1 MEARMQEI
9 IDLDDLRELMR
20 FCYEAAGLSVGI
32 LDAEQNWLV
41 AIGWRSICTEFHRL
55 NPKSRAKCL
64 QSDARVQ
71 DYLDDR
77 DYLIYPCP
85 NGMIEVAIP
94 IMLKSRPVGYFFF
107 GQFLFQPPDIDYFR
121 RQAIACGFDM
131 DAYLQALHEV
141 PVVSRARVDHLMGFF
156 IRFFNLLARLG
167 TENQQRLRAEQAS
180 KTARAQLEIRVEER
194 TRELNRALAD
204 LGDLAAQLNESLHQ
218 VEHLAVTDTLTET
231 YNRRKFDE
239 LVAAEHHRA
248 THNHDP
254 FSLIMFDID
263 HFKQVNDRYGHS
275 AGDRVLQHLSQL
287 IRGLTRQGDQ
297 LIRWGGEEFLILL
310 PTTRIEEAG
319 PFAERIRHQV
329 EQEPFPAVGT
339 LTISLGVAQLQ
350 DRDDIDSLLKRV
362 DKALYQAKRDGR
374 NRVRLAEVNL
384 P

>member
-1 MEARMQEI
+1 MEARLQEI
-9 IDLDDLRELMR
+9 IDLADLRELMS
-20 FCYEAAGLSVGI
+20 FFHEAAGLSVGI

-55 NPKSRAKCL
+55 NPESRKKCL
-64 QSDARVQ
+64 LSEARIQ

-77 DYLIYPCP
+77 NYLIYPCP

-94 IMLKSRPVGYFFF
+94 IMLGNRPLGYFFL
-107 GQFLFQPPDIDYFR
+107 GQFFYQPPDIDFFR
-121 RQAIACGFDM
+121 RQAIAYGFEIEN
-131 DAYLQALHEV
+131 YLKALREV
-141 PVVSRARVDHLMGFF
+141 PVVSRERIDHLMGFF

-167 TENQQRLRAEQAS
+167 MENQQRRRAENES

-231 YNRRKFDE
+231 FNRRKFDE
-239 LVAAEHHRA
+239 LVAKEHDPAKHS
-248 THNHDP
+248 HDP
-254 FSLIMFDID
+254 FSLIMLDID

-275 AGDRVLQHLSQL
+275 AGDRVLQHLSHL

-329 EQEPFPAVGT
+329 EQESFPEVGA

-350 DRDDIDSLLKRV
+350 DRDDIDSLLKKV
-362 DKALYQAKRDGR
+362 DNALYQAKQDGR
-374 NRVRLAEVNL
+374 NRVCVAEVNL